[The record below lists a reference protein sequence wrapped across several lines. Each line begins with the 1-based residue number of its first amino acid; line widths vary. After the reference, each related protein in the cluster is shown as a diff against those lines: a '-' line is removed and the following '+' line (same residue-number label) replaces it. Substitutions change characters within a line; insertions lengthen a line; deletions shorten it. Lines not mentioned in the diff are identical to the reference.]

1 MIADFSEPAFARL
14 ADLLDYERELL
25 MSGRAA
31 EVASLVEEKMEALQD
46 FELALETISLS
57 SASSATRRAVEQ
69 IIQLAEE
76 NAAHLEAIRNGIRH
90 AIRRLEAVNTS
101 AQVGSYGQGGAQ
113 LSFTNATGSFSKKA

>member
-1 MIADFSEPAFARL
+1 
-14 ADLLDYERELL
+14 